1 MLRLRVL
8 GGLALET
15 RAAHVSGT
23 AAQRKPLALL
33 ALLTVARKTG
43 LSRETIGAYLWPEAE
58 AGKVSHRLNQL
69 LYALRRDLGR
79 EDLFLGLTDLRLNPD
94 VISSDLAEF
103 MDALDRATLEEAIS
117 AYAGPFLDGFHL
129 GDAPEFERWVDTKRA
144 ELTRQYGTALEAL
157 GSEAMRR
164 GDGREAAEWW
174 RRRADLDP
182 LDPRLALRLM
192 EALHQAGDA
201 RGALCVA
208 DEYSGVVN
216 EELGTGPD
224 PSVLRLAAEIRQ
236 SSASTARGSDAD
248 AGSDAHGIAQSV
260 AEPPVAEAV
269 PDSSEQNP
277 TPVWRISRSS
287 RSQLVAGAL
296 FGAFLLG
303 LLLVALRSQAPR
315 LDPRLVV
322 VVPLE
327 NRSGDEALDV
337 LGPIASDW
345 ITRVLSESHLVDVAD
360 LSTAFIGSPPPPPTA
375 SDSAVTSSRFQA
387 ADVLGA
393 GTLITGSYYR
403 QGDSLYFQ
411 ATVIDRIAKKILASP
426 GPLGAPDTQ
435 PLPAI
440 EQLRQR
446 VAAALAIH
454 LDPQL
459 KELSA
464 LSKPPTYESYRH
476 YVEGNRLAMLGE
488 YRRALGR
495 YAEATAED
503 STFHAPLVFQ
513 ALVHFDLGL
522 TGNPEGYQI
531 ADSLAKELNAYRDQ
545 LTTVENLLLD
555 WLVARLGGYSQT
567 ALQVSRRMAHLLPGT
582 PMQYMAGFDAYLA
595 NRPHEAVRLLRSM
608 DPNRGL
614 MHFGSI
620 YYWWV
625 LTSSYHVLG
634 RHREELTAAEAAMR
648 SYGPTW
654 DVLYLEMRALAAL
667 HRVPELKERLDQSV
681 GLAPNFSLLPPG
693 LVLVRVA
700 RELRAHG
707 SPEEAHRGFTRALA
721 WYRDQPPPDSDGRR
735 TGLGHALYHS
745 GDWTGARR
753 AFAQL
758 AAKNS
763 TDWRSRAMLGL
774 TAARLG
780 DSAGAARI
788 MDTLTLVHGP
798 FLFGQVSYYQACIAS
813 VLGHREEAV
822 AFLRRAFAEGL
833 LFREELHTDPDLE
846 SLRGFGPF
854 QQLLEPGD

>member
-15 RAAHVSGT
+15 GAAHASGT

-33 ALLTVARKTG
+33 ALLAAVGKTG
-43 LSRETIGAYLWPEAE
+43 ISREKIGAYLWPEAE
-58 AGKVSHRLNQL
+58 AAKVSHRLNQL
-69 LYALRRDLGR
+69 VYALRRDLGR
-79 EDLFLGLTDLRLNPD
+79 EDLFLGLTDLRLNPE

-103 MDALDRATLEEAIS
+103 MDALERGTLQLAIA
-117 AYAGPFLDGFHL
+117 AYGGPFLDGFHL
-129 GDAPEFERWVDTKRA
+129 DDAPEFERWVDAKRG

-157 GSEAMRR
+157 GSEAMHR
-164 GDGREAAEWW
+164 GHGREAAEWW

-182 LDPRLALRLM
+182 LEPRLALRLM
-192 EALHQAGDA
+192 EALRQAGDA

-208 DEYSGVVN
+208 DEYARVVN

-224 PSVLRLAAEIRQ
+224 PSVVRLAAEIRR
-236 SSASTARGSDAD
+236 SAETVAQGSDVPASSETD
-248 AGSDAHGIAQSV
+248 GLRRSL
-260 AEPPVAEAV
+260 AEAPLPEAV
-269 PDSSEQNP
+269 PDSSEQHCA
-277 TPVWRISRSS
+277 PVRRPSRISKTR
-287 RSQLVAGAL
+287 LAAGAL

-303 LLLVALRSQAPR
+303 LLLVALRSPAPQ
-315 LDPRLVV
+315 LDPRVVV

-327 NRSGDEALDV
+327 NRTGDEALDV

-345 ITRVLSESHLVDVAD
+345 ITRGLSESQLVDVAD
-360 LSTAFIGSPPPPPTA
+360 LSTAFVGSAPLTPIP
-375 SDSAVTSSRFQA
+375 SDSAVTSGTFQA

-411 ATVIDRIAKKILASP
+411 ATVIDQVAKRVLVSP
-426 GPLGAPDTQ
+426 GPLGASATQ

-446 VAAALAIH
+446 VAAALANH

-459 KELSA
+459 KELSG

-476 YVEGNRLAMLGE
+476 YVEGNRLALLGE
-488 YRRALGR
+488 YRRALR
-495 YAEATAED
+495 HYTEATVQD
-503 STFHAPLVFQ
+503 SSFRAPLVFT

-522 TGNPEGYQI
+522 TGNPEEYGI
-531 ADSLAKELNAYRDQ
+531 ADSLAKELNAYRDR

-582 PMQYMAGFDAYLA
+582 PMQYLAGFDAYWA
-595 NRPHEAVRLLRSM
+595 NRPREAVQLLRSM

-614 MHFGSI
+614 MRFGSI

-625 LTSSYHVLG
+625 LTSSYHALG
-634 RHREELTAAEAAMR
+634 RYREELMAAEAAR
-648 SYGPTW
+648 QSYGATW
-654 DVLYLEMRALAAL
+654 DVLYLEMGALAAL
-667 HRVPELKERLDQSV
+667 HRVPELNERLDQSV
-681 GLAPNFSLLPPG
+681 GLGPNFSLHPPG
-693 LVLVRVA
+693 FVLIRVA
-700 RELRAHG
+700 SELRAHG
-707 SPEEAHRGFTRALA
+707 HPEEAHMVLARALA
-721 WYRDQPPPDSDGRR
+721 WYRDQRRPDSDGWRA
-735 TGLGHALYHS
+735 GLGHALYRS
-745 GDWTGARR
+745 GDWTGARQV
-753 AFAQL
+753 FAEQ

-763 TDWRSRAMLGL
+763 TDWDSKVMLGL

-780 DSAGAARI
+780 DSAGAAG
-788 MDTLTLVHGP
+788 TAEALALVHGR
-798 FLFGQVSYYQACIAS
+798 FLFGQAAYYQARLAS

-833 LFREELHTDPDLE
+833 LGRGDLHTDPDLD